1 MLHTAALGV
10 CALIGQSTVS
20 QQLCVAHADA
30 AYRGNMRRDQLGYQ
44 KCLDGQRAIC
54 GRVGCCNSAFACAPD
69 FSKMQCYCS
78 RGGPVRAAAAAA
90 GDVTGGAEEV
100 GSLYTEAEG
109 RANVAQARP
118 TAQRRQS
125 PPTWGSAWARTCRST
140 YRSG

>member
-1 MLHTAALGV
+1 M
-10 CALIGQSTVS
+10 
-20 QQLCVAHADA
+20 
-30 AYRGNMRRDQLGYQ
+30 
-44 KCLDGQRAIC
+44 DGQRAIC

-109 RANVAQARP
+109 RANVAQAQAYCTK
-118 TAQRRQS
+118 TAKPADVGKCMGTYVQEHIPERLKKLLPSGSS
-125 PPTWGSAWARTCRST
+125 P
-140 YRSG
+140 